1 MPLSTW
7 IKELEMGNSM
17 RKEHVLSGN
26 NGIESTDATIT
37 FVELKDILIELSNLA
52 NKISNLTP

>member
-1 MPLSTW
+1 MDERIEKGKLPEKGTCAIW
-7 IKELEMGNSM
+7 IT
-17 RKEHVLSGN
+17 N